1 MGIVISPESELGRE
15 LARWEQHRTK
25 YVGDE
30 QQPGNPYAFRP
41 YPRMVYQARSH
52 PSGQTRCL
60 TPMPQTFDYVTM
72 DQYERALLHAESFNK
87 SCQRIVQSEREYTQ
101 ARDEGWRDTPAE
113 ALQHHEALER
123 AIGDA
128 AAEAA
133 FSAQRMSSKAQ
144 RELQAADE
152 ATHEHVVDVK
162 PARKRGRP
170 AKGTPHAVTRSGE
183 LDA

>member
-72 DQYERALLHAESFNK
+72 DQYERALLHAD
-87 SCQRIVQSEREYTQ
+87 TQ

-128 AAEAA
+128 AAKAA